1 MKPDISIVIPVF
13 NDYSRLY
20 LCLQAL
26 VTQKGEP
33 AIEIIVIDNG
43 STNIDQSI
51 VKQYQA
57 TPQVRF
63 IAETKPGSYAA
74 RNKGLDH
81 CSADIIAFTDSDCIP
96 SENWIAAALALFEN
110 QKVDLVA
117 GNIQVFTTSNATQ
130 TLLETYETVLAFPQ
144 KENARL
150 GRSVTANLIMRKTVV
165 EKIGKF
171 KDDSF
176 SGADHEYT
184 GRAVAQGFNLVYGQD
199 CIVAHPARSKMSQMR
214 QKLRRTV
221 GGFYE
226 LSSSNDEMANKLSW
240 FAILKDLAPPFNA
253 YREVMERKDE
263 LSLTTMDI
271 LRVLFVSVHNKW
283 YRMWLKIRLK
293 MGFTAFIE
301 R

>member
-13 NDYSRLY
+13 NDYARLH

-26 VTQKGEP
+26 VTQTGEH

-43 STNIDQSI
+43 STKIDQSI

-57 TPQVRF
+57 FPQVQF
-63 IAETKPGSYAA
+63 ISEIKAGSYAA
-74 RNKGLDH
+74 RNKGLDD
-81 CSADIIAFTDSDCIP
+81 CTADIIAFTDSDCIP
-96 SENWIAAALALFEN
+96 SENWISTALTLFEN

-117 GNIQVFTTSNATQ
+117 GNIRVFTSSNATQ

-150 GRSVTANLIMRKTVV
+150 GRSVTANLIMRKTVLD
-165 EKIGKF
+165 KISKF

-184 GRAVAQGFNLVYGQD
+184 GRAVAQGFNLIYGQD

-226 LSSSNDEMANKLSW
+226 LSSSNIEMANKLTW
-240 FAILKDLAPPFNA
+240 VAILKDLAPPFNA

-263 LSLTTMDI
+263 LKLTTMDI
-271 LRVLFVSVHNKW
+271 LKVLIVSVHNKW

>member
-13 NDYSRLY
+13 NDYARLH

-26 VTQKGEP
+26 VTQTGEH

-43 STNIDQSI
+43 STKIDQSI

-57 TPQVRF
+57 LPQVQF
-63 IAETKPGSYAA
+63 ISETKAGSYAA
-74 RNKGLDH
+74 RNKGLDD
-81 CSADIIAFTDSDCIP
+81 CTADIIAFTDSDCIP
-96 SENWIAAALALFEN
+96 SENWISTALTIFEN

-117 GNIQVFTTSNATQ
+117 GNIHVFTTSNATQ

-150 GRSVTANLIMRKTVV
+150 GRSVTANLIMRKTVLD
-165 EKIGKF
+165 KIGKF

-184 GRAVAQGFNLVYGQD
+184 GRAVAQGFNLIYGQD
-199 CIVAHPARSKMSQMR
+199 CIVAHPTRSKMSQMR

-221 GGFYE
+221 GGFYRLRKE
-226 LSSSNDEMANKLSW
+226 DSSMAAKLSW
-240 FAILKDLAPPFNA
+240 KSILFDLPPPLNA
-253 YREVMERKDE
+253 WREADERKSE
-263 LSLTTMDI
+263 LNLTTKQMAKVM
-271 LRVLFVSVHNKW
+271 LVAYHNKL
-283 YRMWLKIRLK
+283 YRGWLKVRLK
-293 MGFTAFIE
+293 LGLTGFIE